1 MNQIQ
6 ITLMDGKVL
15 AISMINSCTPSNK
28 HGVYYQKIHFL
39 KANEMKINFKHVG
52 IHWFNDIRGLRF

>member
-1 MNQIQ
+1 
-6 ITLMDGKVL
+6 MDGKVL